1 MKFDHWDH
9 ANLVLLA
16 YGQKNGFVWRIQI
29 SLKSCVEDSPKANI
43 QMLIFVLV
51 IPIHVVIVLK
61 MDIIQE
67 AVLHHAKFAKK
78 VDIIIYI
85 VKTKRMFR

>member
-1 MKFDHWDH
+1 MVLYGKF
-9 ANLVLLA
+9 
-16 YGQKNGFVWRIQI
+16 KI
-29 SLKSCVEDSPKANI
+29 SLKSYVEDRPKENI
-43 QMLIFVLV
+43 QMLIFILV
-51 IPIHVVIVLK
+51 IPIHVIIVLK
-61 MDIIQE
+61 MNIIQE

>member
-16 YGQKNGFVWRIQI
+16 YGQKNGEFKI
-29 SLKSCVEDSPKANI
+29 SLKPCVEDSPKANI

-61 MDIIQE
+61 MSIIQE

>member
-1 MKFDHWDH
+1 M
-9 ANLVLLA
+9 VL
-16 YGQKNGFVWRIQI
+16 YGEFKI

-43 QMLIFVLV
+43 QMLIFILV

-67 AVLHHAKFAKK
+67 AILHHAKFAKK

-85 VKTKRMFR
+85 IKQSECLDSLTILYEI